1 MSDSISDTYNKI
13 PYQFC
18 AIPYEFFR
26 KEFIEDPPMMT
37 LIFFIF
43 KRIRFTPHSIR
54 IKSNGW
60 HEVSLQCFEFIFGRH
75 ACSQETGLTER
86 QIRTR
91 LERLIV
97 LGYLTRQTTSS
108 STSSSTSS
116 CSQLSTSSFSVYRL
130 ATEAFGKKNVQQFKG
145 VNDQQFDQQFDHK
158 QDVLENQDISVFKK
172 ETNKEKDV
180 HKFDTPLPPEGGVV
194 VPLSLFQGEKKKEQ
208 ASHEDILII
217 EAVLD
222 DTLGITNASTKTL
235 RIWIEKYSKER
246 LIDSILL
253 LKRKPTKVE
262 NKMGWLNNCL
272 KNNWDIAD
280 KNKTANREFFMN
292 FKNENGLS
300 SLKIYGTMAKDKSND
315 FEFDFTRNPAD
326 LQDYARRKYG
336 TI

>member
-1 MSDSISDTYNKI
+1 MSDCISESYGKI

-43 KRIRFTPHSIR
+43 KRIRFTPHPIK

-60 HEVSLQCFEFIFGRH
+60 HEVSLQPFEFIFGRH

-91 LERLIV
+91 LERLV
-97 LGYLTRQTTSS
+97 ALGYLTRQTTSS

-130 ATEAFGKKNVQQFKG
+130 STESFGKKNVQQFKG

-180 HKFDTPLPPEGGVV
+180 HKFDTPLPPKGGVV
-194 VPLSLFQGEKKKEQ
+194 VPLSLSNKEKKIEQ
-208 ASHEDILII
+208 ASHEDIL
-217 EAVLD
+217 AVEVVLNEH
-222 DTLGITNASTKTL
+222 LGVMNADPKTI
-235 RIWIEKYSKER
+235 RIWIEKFSLER
-246 LIDSILL
+246 VVDSILL
-253 LKRKPTKVE
+253 LKRKPSSVE

-272 KNNWDIAD
+272 KNSWDVKD
-280 KNKTANREFFMN
+280 KNKSTNREFFIK
-292 FKNENGLS
+292 FKNENDLY

-326 LQDYARRKYG
+326 LQDYAKRKYG
-336 TI
+336 F